1 MMTDIL
7 LIAGP
12 EGRDAELVAAA
23 AAYAPRN
30 VTIVV
35 EADDPQWATNPSAL
49 AEARRDRLATLL
61 TQTALA
67 TGAGVVGFVG
77 DPSQLQAARGFD
89 AIVGERT
96 VLTAA

>member
-1 MMTDIL
+1 MTDIL

-12 EGRDAELVAAA
+12 DGRDAELVAAA

-35 EADDPQWATNPSAL
+35 DGDDPQWSTNPSAV

-77 DPSQLQAARGFD
+77 DPSRLQAARGFD

-96 VLTAA
+96 LLTAA